1 MFTSFGIPD
10 ARPALRLFQYV
21 PVAMI
26 AAAFFVVTPPTASA
40 VDTVTYEVTSQNV
53 GAANI
58 EYFEN
63 SERRVLNGAHLPW
76 RLDVTVADVRI
87 ASSRGA
93 EVRADWRPYVPP
105 TILPPGIPIG
115 YWVTVRISYRGK
127 VICQNTLDVGNAAC
141 YGSTTFKN

>member
-1 MFTSFGIPD
+1 M
-10 ARPALRLFQYV
+10 
-21 PVAMI
+21 VAV
-26 AAAFFVVTPPTASA
+26 AFFVVTPPTASA

-63 SERRVLNGAHLPW
+63 SQRRVLNGVHLPW

-87 ASSRGA
+87 PSSRGA
-93 EVRADWRPYVPP
+93 EVRADWRPYVPAS
-105 TILPPGIPIG
+105 ILPPGMPIG

>member
-1 MFTSFGIPD
+1 
-10 ARPALRLFQYV
+10 
-21 PVAMI
+21 MI
-26 AAAFFVVTPPTASA
+26 AAAFFVVIHPTASA
-40 VDTVTYEVTSQNV
+40 ADTVTYEVISQNV
-53 GAANI
+53 RAANI
-58 EYFEN
+58 QYFEN
-63 SERRVLNGAHLPW
+63 SERRVVSGAHLPW

-87 ASSRGA
+87 PSSRGA

-105 TILPPGIPIG
+105 SILPPGMPIG